1 MVATIY
7 RNAVVFTGDAT
18 AEPVEAFATSE
29 GKFTAVGSLEAVRAA
44 APEAVEVDLAGA
56 FVAPGAI
63 ETHAHLMMFGESLSK
78 VQLRDCNTVAEMQ
91 DRLVAARAAAPDAK
105 RILGVSWRFEP
116 ISAAGSDQ
124 PTAAML
130 DAVLPD
136 VPVYL
141 DANDLHSAW
150 VNSAA
155 LAEMGITRDTPNPVG
170 GEIVRD
176 ENGDATGFLLE
187 TAAVQY
193 VWGFLQ
199 EAATDADRDHAL
211 DLAFDAYLETG
222 VTGAVDMAL
231 MEADFDAVMR
241 RLDRDGKLPFPY
253 YAHWML
259 TATGEETSDVAQIE
273 TVVRM
278 RDKVEAAGYSEWF
291 RIIGVKFILDGV
303 IDACTAAMRAPYK
316 NGDEPGPIWTAECA
330 RPVAVAADKAG
341 LQIAMHAIGDAASD
355 IALDALALV
364 AEVNGA
370 NENRRHRIE
379 HLEYVAEDSIPR
391 LAEIGVIASMQP
403 VHCDPAVLENWKAVL
418 GDERAENGFP
428 WRKLRESGAHMALGT
443 DAPTAP
449 YQMPQNLY
457 IALTGGSAIDP
468 TLAPYHPERAFAPGE
483 AIAAQ
488 TSGAAYAS
496 RIEHEVGRI
505 APGLIANAYVL
516 DVNPLS
522 AAPEALLTAK
532 VLRTLVAGE
541 TAFAV

>member
-1 MVATIY
+1 MADILY
-7 RNAVVFTGDAT
+7 RNAVVFTGDPEA
-18 AEPVEAFATSE
+18 AVAEAFSTS
-29 GKFTAVGSLEAVRAA
+29 GGVFASVGTLESVREAS
-44 APEAVEVDLAGA
+44 PGAVEVDLEGA

-63 ETHAHLMMFGESLSK
+63 ETHAHLMMFGESLGK
-78 VQLRDCNTVAEMQ
+78 VQLRDCNTVDEMIE
-91 DRLVAARAAAPDAK
+91 RLVAAREADPTAK

-116 ISAAGSDQ
+116 ISAAGASQ

-130 DAVLPD
+130 DAAFPD
-136 VPVYL
+136 IPVYL
-141 DANDLHSAW
+141 DANDLHSVW

-155 LAEMGITRDTPNPVG
+155 LEEMGIDRESVDPVG

-176 ENGDATGFLLE
+176 ASGEATGFLLE
-187 TAAVQY
+187 TAAMQY

-199 EAATDADRDHAL
+199 ASATDQDRDRAL
-211 DLAFDAYLETG
+211 DLAFDAYLATG
-222 VTGAVDMAL
+222 VTGAVDMSFNEKDL
-231 MEADFDAVMR
+231 EAILR
-241 RLDRDGKLPFPY
+241 RLDRDGKLPFPL

-259 TATGEETSDVAQIE
+259 AATGEEASDLAQIE
-273 TVVRM
+273 TAVRM
-278 RDKVEAAGYSEWF
+278 RERVAASPYSEWF
-291 RIIGVKFILDGV
+291 RIVGVKFILDGV

-316 NGDEPGPIWTAECA
+316 NGDTPGPIWTAERA
-330 RPVAVAADKAG
+330 RPTALAADAAG
-341 LQIAMHAIGDAASD
+341 LQIAMHAIGDQASD
-355 IALDALALV
+355 IALDALAACV
-364 AEVNGA
+364 EVNGP

-379 HLEYVAEDSIPR
+379 HLEFVAEDSIPR

-428 WRKLRESGAHMALGT
+428 WRKLRESGARMALGT

-449 YQMPQNLY
+449 YEMPQNLF

-468 TLAPYHPERAFAPGE
+468 SLEPYHPERAFAPAE

-496 RIEHEVGRI
+496 RIEHEVGLI
-505 APGLIANAYVL
+505 APGMIANAYVL
-516 DVNPLS
+516 DVNPLV
-522 AAPEALLTAK
+522 APAEALLSAR

-541 TAFAV
+541 EAFTA